1 MSFNTANGTRGA
13 RQPKA
18 GWLTSLFNNWS
29 MRRMR
34 SKGGKVMG
42 MDALVLTTVGRKSGE
57 ERSTPVA
64 WFPGGGGTW
73 LIVASAAGAP
83 KNPAWYYNI
92 AAHPDQVQVELD
104 GRKVAVTAEQLN
116 GAERDAA
123 WKQIASALPRF
134 TKYEEQT
141 DREIPVIRLTPR

>member
-18 GWLTSLFNNWS
+18 GLLTRLFNNWS
-29 MRRMR
+29 MNRMR
-34 SKGGKVMG
+34 RKSGKVMG
-42 MDALVLTTVGRKSGE
+42 MNALVLTTVGRKSGE

-64 WFPGGGGTW
+64 WFPGGGDSW
-73 LIVASAAGAP
+73 LVVASANGAP

-92 AAHPDQVQVELD
+92 AAHPDRVQIELD
-104 GRKVAVTAEQLN
+104 GRKVAVTAEQIS

-123 WKQIASALPRF
+123 WKQIVAAVPRF
-134 TKYEEQT
+134 ANYEQQT

>member
-18 GWLTSLFNNWS
+18 GWLTNLFNNWS
-29 MRRMR
+29 MRRAR
-34 SKGGKVMG
+34 RKGGKVMG
-42 MDALVLTTVGRKSGE
+42 MDALVLTTLGRKSGE

-64 WFPGGGGTW
+64 WFPGGGDTW

-92 AAHPDQVQVELD
+92 AANPDRVQIELE
-104 GRKVAVTAEQLN
+104 GRKVAVTAEQLH
-116 GAERDAA
+116 GADRDAA
-123 WKQIASALPRF
+123 WKQITSALPRF
-134 TKYEEQT
+134 AKYEQHT
-141 DREIPVIRLTPR
+141 DREIPIIRLTPR